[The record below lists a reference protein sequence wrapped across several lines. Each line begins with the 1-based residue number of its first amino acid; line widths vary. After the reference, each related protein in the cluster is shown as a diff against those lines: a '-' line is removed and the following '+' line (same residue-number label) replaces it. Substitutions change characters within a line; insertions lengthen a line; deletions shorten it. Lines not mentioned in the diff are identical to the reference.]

1 MYSGVNPFCDCAF
14 TEAPRCT
21 SNCTTSSCPAERRYR
36 CHVNYSSRGKLF
48 RDVRYRR
55 LRKPPREVNVY
66 LKSFASLS
74 RMHLTSDEVR
84 EEMRMRRRKGDREM
98 GMYAHLPR
106 EAMCNAVF
114 PFLVAASTIAPRFRS
129 SLTISKWPSLAAKC
143 KAFKPF
149 CNI

>member
-21 SNCTTSSCPAERRYR
+21 STCTTSSCPAERKYR
-36 CHVNYSSRGKLF
+36 CHANYSF
-48 RDVRYRR
+48 RRT
-55 LRKPPREVNVY
+55 LQCEI
-66 LKSFASLS
+66 ASLKRYKCLFKIIRVLVLYAFNKRRDPLPS
-74 RMHLTSDEVR
+74 KD
-84 EEMRMRRRKGDREM
+84 RMRERKRDRKM
-98 GMYAHLPR
+98 KTCTRLPR

-129 SLTISKWPSLAAKC
+129 SLTISKWPSLAARC